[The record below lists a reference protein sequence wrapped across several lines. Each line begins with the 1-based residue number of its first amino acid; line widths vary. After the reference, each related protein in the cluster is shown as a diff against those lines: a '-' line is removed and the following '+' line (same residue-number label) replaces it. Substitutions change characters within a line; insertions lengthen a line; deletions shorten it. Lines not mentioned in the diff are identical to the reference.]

1 MLCSTNRQPTKCQA
15 HTFSGGHISSETL
28 RDENWKEMF
37 PFFSAPDQF
46 PDYRSG
52 GQWVALFFFSYI
64 CKCPVSASQHPTTC
78 CDSWAFRKCP
88 SVRMSS
94 LSSPSSSS
102 LLPSP
107 TIFHDFSVTAPWKP
121 KSLTTSS
128 LVDFLRNSR
137 HLWDEAM
144 GPTVTDQGGVRQ
156 IWSSKCASLGENI
169 SYIVC
174 F

>member
-1 MLCSTNRQPTKCQA
+1 MSLNQLSLDRLHLKKCIWASNQLSIDQQSLDQMLCCSTDWQSTKCQA
-15 HTFSGGHISSETL
+15 PTFSGGHISSETL

-88 SVRMSS
+88 SVRTSLSTSS
-94 LSSPSSSS
+94 LSSSLLSSPPSSSFRTYNFSRFQCYCPPGNPS
-102 LLPSP
+102 LWQL
-107 TIFHDFSVTAPWKP
+107 
-121 KSLTTSS
+121 
-128 LVDFLRNSR
+128 
-137 HLWDEAM
+137 HL
-144 GPTVTDQGGVRQ
+144 
-156 IWSSKCASLGENI
+156 
-169 SYIVC
+169 
-174 F
+174 